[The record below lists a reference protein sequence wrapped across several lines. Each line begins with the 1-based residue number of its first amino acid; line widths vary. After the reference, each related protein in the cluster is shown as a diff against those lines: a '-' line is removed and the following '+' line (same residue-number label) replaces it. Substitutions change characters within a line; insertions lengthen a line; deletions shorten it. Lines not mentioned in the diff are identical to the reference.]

1 MKALILAAGRGSRL
15 GKITDNLPKPLV
27 KVKGKPV
34 IGYLI
39 DKLINLNVTEIF
51 INMNYKHELLEKFI
65 LNSSYRIK
73 INLVY
78 EPTLLGTAGT
88 LKSLNQELTTEN
100 FIVMHGDNYFQDDL
114 KLLKQKHLETN
125 SDYLITL
132 GTFLVASPEKF
143 GTVDLTYDNT
153 VIKFFEKDQN
163 SSSKIAN
170 SAIYFMKPGI
180 KAEIDKLNE
189 HENDISL
196 HLIPKL
202 LGKIK
207 AFELTGFFYDIGT
220 PENLLIANR

>member
-27 KVKGKPV
+27 EVKGKPV

-51 INMNYKHELLEKFI
+51 VNMHYKHELLEKFI
-65 LNSSYRIK
+65 LESSYKVK
-73 INLVY
+73 INLIY
-78 EPTLLGTAGT
+78 ERTLLGTAGT
-88 LKSLNQELTTEN
+88 LKSLNHQLSTEN

-114 KLLKQKHLETN
+114 EFLKEKHLATN

-163 SSSKIAN
+163 SYSKIAN
-170 SAIYFMKPGI
+170 SSIYFMNHGI
-180 KAEIDKLNE
+180 KSDIDKLNE
-189 HENDISL
+189 YENDISL
-196 HLIPKL
+196 HLIPRL

-207 AFELTGFFYDIGT
+207 AFELKGYFYDIGT
-220 PENLLIANR
+220 PENLLLANK